1 MFLCTTNNE
10 IWTSGEYHEIRS
22 FNRVAK
28 STRTIQTLSGE
39 WPSDI
44 TVTNNGELIY
54 CDWKLCTVNKIVNN
68 ETEVFIR
75 SHGWTPANLFATS
88 YGDLLVICVQMTTV
102 NHRLFDTLTITNTK
116 RFNMMKKVCLCIRDH
131 NNHCIHI
138 LDKDGKFLLYIDDV
152 IDPYGL
158 CIDRYDMLFVTEYT
172 TGNVKVIK
180 YFE

>member
-88 YGDLLVICVQMTTV
+88 YGDLLVVMCSNDNSQSKVV
-102 NHRLFDTLTITNTK
+102 RYSNNNEYKTIQYDEEG
-116 RFNMMKKVCLCIRDH
+116 LP
-131 NNHCIHI
+131 
-138 LDKDGKFLLYIDDV
+138 LYS
-152 IDPYGL
+152 GS
-158 CIDRYDMLFVTEYT
+158 
-172 TGNVKVIK
+172 
-180 YFE
+180 